1 MSEFSTMSQEEARA
15 VLGAY
20 ALGALSQTERA
31 AVEGQLQASAELR
44 AELAEH
50 QRALSRL
57 VQAEPQLVLPA
68 GIKTKLLSRIG
79 ATSTASPIK
88 LKQPGLLS
96 RVWQQAAHGIAVPR
110 LGLLAATL
118 VVALG
123 LGGLGYRVVQLSNQ
137 SAAQRAALALLSDTT
152 AVSVKL
158 NGRPAAPNATG
169 RIRYKPN
176 SNVGILETWSLPPL
190 EANRIYQLWLV
201 YPDNTRDTGAIFK
214 IVSAEGT
221 TTVVVMAPKPFGMYT
236 NFGISIEPD
245 GGSPGPTGPGVL
257 STRS

>member
-15 VLGAY
+15 FLGAY

-57 VQAEPQLVLPA
+57 VQAEPQLDLPVGMKA
-68 GIKTKLLSRIG
+68 NLLSRIG
-79 ATSTASPIK
+79 ATASPIQT
-88 LKQPGLLS
+88 KQVGLLT
-96 RVWQQAAHGIAVPR
+96 RVWEQMTRGIAVPR
-110 LGLLAATL
+110 LGLLATTL

-158 NGRPAAPNATG
+158 KGRPAAPNATG

-214 IVSAEGT
+214 LVSADGT
-221 TTVVVMAPKPFGMYT
+221 ATVVVMAPKPFGMYT